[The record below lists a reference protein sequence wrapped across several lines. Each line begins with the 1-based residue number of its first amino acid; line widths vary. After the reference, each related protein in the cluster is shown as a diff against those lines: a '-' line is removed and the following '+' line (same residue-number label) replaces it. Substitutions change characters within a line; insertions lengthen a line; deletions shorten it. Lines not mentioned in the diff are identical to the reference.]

1 MCAQGGIF
9 SKKEVRLLVAGLDSA
24 GKTSTRPKLAA
35 VKSFEIAAM
44 KEDGC
49 RARWPPHVCMCVH
62 SAAASPMYAL
72 SHTAI
77 FYKLKHGKRRL
88 AEPVNTIPTLDF
100 NVDSCRH
107 RTHSSHTCTTLHI
120 HTCIHVCVCLSV
132 SVSVCAHRCSA
143 AGLNWAESMRRG
155 PLSVSWAHT
164 ELPLSRCRLNK
175 VRFSIWDVGG
185 QESIRPLWRHYY
197 TGTQVT
203 GGVLARGGASH
214 CSYLTD

>member
-1 MCAQGGIF
+1 MVSGPWSLAAAFPCTLEHCTGPLPSRTCGRHSPQPRLHTTLTSAAARFPLPSRFNPQRAAHHVPSVPIMCAQGGIF

-120 HTCIHVCVCLSV
+120 HTCIHVCVCIQ
-132 SVSVCAHRCSA
+132 A
-143 AGLNWAESMRRG
+143 N
-155 PLSVSWAHT
+155 T
-164 ELPLSRCRLNK
+164 
-175 VRFSIWDVGG
+175 
-185 QESIRPLWRHYY
+185 
-197 TGTQVT
+197 
-203 GGVLARGGASH
+203 
-214 CSYLTD
+214 